1 MLSTTS
7 RRPGLP
13 RDVRH
18 RGDVGDAQQR
28 VGRRLAPDDPG
39 GRPQRR
45 AQRVD
50 VGEVHRR
57 VLDPPRRED
66 LVDEPERA
74 AVGVV
79 RDDEVVAG
87 AQTAPAG
94 GRPRAHARA
103 ERPAVP
109 PALERG
115 QALLQRGAGGVRAA
129 RVLVAAR
136 ARAADA
142 VLDEGG
148 RQVQGG
154 DHRARGG
161 VGLLPGV
168 DRVRGEAAHD
178 PHGTR
183 RAEQARGQAPRNA
196 STSER
201 VTTPAGLPSTS
212 TSAASASANA
222 DIAVS
227 SGSFA
232 PRVGSGGDMCRSSR
246 SDSCARP
253 VNSASSRSRSTTEP
267 TTSAAITGGSARTT
281 GIWETANSRR

>member
-7 RRPGLP
+7 RAPASRVTSA
-13 RDVRH
+13 D
-18 RGDVGDAQQR
+18 RGDVRDAQQR

-50 VGEVHRR
+50 VREVHRR
-57 VLDPPRRED
+57 VLDPPRCED

-87 AQTAPAG
+87 AHQ
-94 GRPRAHARA
+94 HAQEDVARSHTRA

-109 PALERG
+109 AALERG
-115 QALLQRGAGGVRAA
+115 QAFLQRGAGGVRAA
-129 RVLVAAR
+129 RVLVPAR

-161 VGLLPGV
+161 VGVLPGV

-183 RAEQARGQAPRNA
+183 RRGRARVRPRGTRARPSGSPRRRVCRRPAPRRHRPRRTP
-196 STSER
+196 TSR
-201 VTTPAGLPSTS
+201 CPAVRSPRGWAAAATCAAPAGPR
-212 TSAASASANA
+212 AA
-222 DIAVS
+222 
-227 SGSFA
+227 
-232 PRVGSGGDMCRSSR
+232 R
-246 SDSCARP
+246 AR
-253 VNSASSRSRSTTEP
+253 
-267 TTSAAITGGSARTT
+267 
-281 GIWETANSRR
+281 